1 MKKKSLIKKIAKE
14 KKKKPRIII
23 KKEKSQIKTEVD
35 VPSMQTTVG
44 TGQWITIAL

>member
-1 MKKKSLIKKIAKE
+1 MKKKSLIKKLRT